1 MKARSFVAVSGCF
14 LIYVGLGLI
23 HLFGNI
29 IPYLTS
35 YLRERVDRNTTYE
48 QTAWLFYTTE
58 CISSSFF
65 CGVWLAQ
72 RIGHRSSILIGTV
85 IYSFGM
91 AATYWTIKHS
101 LEATIASLAV
111 VTNIG
116 FDCCYSF
123 PLAAAMVWFPNNK
136 GLMAGIVSSGMASAP
151 LLMNNLHTYFINPD
165 NLQPDADGY
174 FHDPGILDRV
184 PTLFLIMGAVQGGI
198 LLVGLLLYQEPPSET
213 LEEREDYSVIP
224 VENSSNH
231 KVEETEHSFP
241 KELGVTPK
249 EALKMYEFY
258 ILLVMFI
265 GSLHSSL
272 FVNNFYKTYG
282 QTFIDDDIFLATTG
296 SVSSIVHVV
305 LRVVM
310 GLIQDK
316 ISFKLT
322 SLILMGLKT
331 VLLFTLI
338 VTPYGG
344 RVMFI
349 MWICGLFAT
358 FPVEFVCIPAAIAE
372 VFGNKHTA
380 MIYGVIYFVVGTS
393 VVVWPL
399 IIQITF
405 PYFGWFATFC
415 LIGSISFIGFLA
427 SMVYPENFHRQP
439 AKSTICNDEREQVLY
454 GTVVWQK

>member
-258 ILLVMFI
+258 ILL
-265 GSLHSSL
+265 
-272 FVNNFYKTYG
+272 
-282 QTFIDDDIFLATTG
+282 
-296 SVSSIVHVV
+296 
-305 LRVVM
+305 
-310 GLIQDK
+310 
-316 ISFKLT
+316 LT

>member
-1 MKARSFVAVSGCF
+1 MEKNYCE
-14 LIYVGLGLI
+14 
-23 HLFGNI
+23 
-29 IPYLTS
+29 LTS
-35 YLRERVDRNTTYE
+35 VCGCGLTDGAPNKKWKNYCELTLVCGYGLTDGALE
-48 QTAWLFYTTE
+48 QEMEKNYCELTLV
-58 CISSSFF
+58 
-65 CGVWLAQ
+65 CGYGLTDGA
-72 RIGHRSSILIGTV
+72 
-85 IYSFGM
+85 
-91 AATYWTIKHS
+91 
-101 LEATIASLAV
+101 LEQEMEKNYCELTSV
-111 VTNIG
+111 CG
-116 FDCCYSF
+116 Y
-123 PLAAAMVWFPNNK
+123 
-136 GLMAGIVSSGMASAP
+136 GLTDGALEQEMEKNYCELTSVCGYGLTDGAP
-151 LLMNNLHTYFINPD
+151 QQEMEKLL
-165 NLQPDADGY
+165 Y

-198 LLVGLLLYQEPPSET
+198 LLVGLLLYQEPPSEI

-231 KVEETEHSFP
+231 KVEETEQSFP
-241 KELGVTPK
+241 RELEVTPK

-258 ILLVMFI
+258 ILLVMCI

>member
-272 FVNNFYKTYG
+272 FVNNFYK
-282 QTFIDDDIFLATTG
+282 
-296 SVSSIVHVV
+296 
-305 LRVVM
+305 
-310 GLIQDK
+310 
-316 ISFKLT
+316 LT